1 MEEYDESSDV
11 EMIPIEEVDR
21 VKTISAT
28 ELRIQTP
35 PLDDSYYENSTNTFT
50 TGIDIFSKEEKLK
63 MEERAKRFGL
73 LEKFKESPNR
83 EENLYS
89 SMGITDDSDNSKN
102 IRLNVI
108 HMRGTEEMSTKDVF
122 KYFQDYAPMSIEW
135 INDVS
140 CNIVWFDN
148 LSAARAMLALSK
160 TIIGSV
166 AKYSDREEDPKN
178 SIITADEENESIVDT
193 DGKEEN
199 CINIKDINYPLPPG
213 IWRKGMDYPKSKG
226 IFLRFATRMDKKPA
240 NAEKRSK
247 YYKKYG
253 NPNFGGL
260 KGILTESRKRMYKQ
274 IQNKHTVSNE
284 DKDRNQT
291 KNPWGAL
298 SETWG
303 MNDVVEDDFLP
314 RNGVK
319 DHQVRGIKERL
330 GVKYRDKDVSRTED
344 LEETSSSS
352 DSDENW
358 CKRSKIPRMRMHAD
372 DEEEKLQKR
381 KAKLR
386 YQMVLNSLNSSG
398 DLRSK
403 LGRPRTKAP
412 YRDPIQVV
420 VTNTNLTKSKHDNSE
435 ITRQDYQNEAQLSEK
450 EEGEWQES
458 EDEDNQVEKGKLEQ
472 KYGQCI
478 LVEEEE
484 EREREEEEREREEE
498 EEDEDEEGEHKEDE
512 EDDDDD
518 DSDEV
523 SNVPA
528 KEIQGPKGS
537 VIKVV
542 PPKPRIASTV
552 WARLNHTKSETS
564 DSYLKNRRSMSS
576 HDLRSTLKGGD
587 LRSRIGNHT
596 RGRSPLRIE
605 VKNDKYTKDNNEGE

>member
-1 MEEYDESSDV
+1 MDEFDESSDV
-11 EMIPIEEVDR
+11 EMVPIEEIER
-21 VKTISAT
+21 IRTASTT
-28 ELRIQTP
+28 ELRTQMQT
-35 PLDDSYYENSTNTFT
+35 LDNSRYEKSMNKFT
-50 TGIDIFSKEEKLK
+50 TGIDIFSEEEKLK

-73 LEKFKESPNR
+73 SEKSKTSPNQ

-89 SMGITDDSDNSKN
+89 SMGITDDGENAKN
-102 IRLNVI
+102 VRLNVI
-108 HMRGTEEMSTKDVF
+108 HMRGTEEMSTNDVF

-148 LSAARAMLALSK
+148 LSAARAMLGLSK
-160 TIIGSV
+160 KIIGSV
-166 AKYSDREEDPKN
+166 MKCSDRENDSENRKYSEATVDGKDESVDLDKN
-178 SIITADEENESIVDT
+178 R
-193 DGKEEN
+193 KEEN
-199 CINIKDINYPLPPG
+199 CISIKNIDYPLPPG
-213 IWRKGMDYPKSKG
+213 IWRKGVDYPKSKG
-226 IFLRFATRMDKKPA
+226 VFLRFATRMDKKPA
-240 NAEKRSK
+240 NAEKKSE

-260 KGILTESRKRMYKQ
+260 KGILTKSRKRMYKQ
-274 IQNKHTVSNE
+274 IQQNEHVSSSENE
-284 DKDRNQT
+284 DRNQT

-303 MNDVVEDDFLP
+303 LNDVVEEDFLP
-314 RNGVK
+314 KNGVK
-319 DHQVRGIKERL
+319 DQVRGIKERL
-330 GVKYRDKDVSRTED
+330 GIKCRDKDTVQTED
-344 LEETSSSS
+344 QGETSSGS

-381 KAKLR
+381 RAKLR
-386 YQMVLNSLNSSG
+386 YQMVLNNLNSSG

-403 LGRPRTKAP
+403 LRRPKTKTQF
-412 YRDPIQVV
+412 RDPIQVV
-420 VTNTNLTKSKHDNSE
+420 VTNTNLMKSKHDNSGV
-435 ITRQDYQNEAQLSEK
+435 ILQDYQKETQLSEK

-458 EDEDNQVEKGKLEQ
+458 EDEDNQAEEGKKEQ
-472 KYGQCI
+472 KYGQCA
-478 LVEEEE
+478 LMEEE
-484 EREREEEEREREEE
+484 EREEDEEEE
-498 EEDEDEEGEHKEDE
+498 EEGEHKEDE
-512 EDDDDD
+512 ED
-518 DSDEV
+518 SDED

-564 DSYLKNRRSMSS
+564 DSYLKNRRSSNR
-576 HDLRSTLKGGD
+576 DLRSTIKGGD

-605 VKNDKYTKDNNEGE
+605 VKNDKYTEDNSDGE